1 MAKYSEAVAWI
12 ALEDGP
18 GDTSSGLDFEEV
30 FSLVDGN
37 LTVAMVADL
46 WHMNRKKVA
55 VDVLKARG
63 FAVPRG
69 FLSTLE

>member
-1 MAKYSEAVAWI
+1 MATYKEAVTWI

-18 GDTSSGLDFEEV
+18 GDTPAGMDFKEA
-30 FSLVDGN
+30 FSVVDGN
-37 LTVAMVADL
+37 LTVVMVADL
-46 WHMNRKKVA
+46 WDMNQKKVA

-63 FAVPRG
+63 FVVPRG